1 MASHLH
7 TKGMTGKWVGLLSV
21 PDCCSRDMHSKW
33 YHTEPRVEKAACNRA
48 FKQAEEWDFGSNG
61 SLPRPHHTKLHAE
74 YKVPQ
79 TALNEITDE
88 ITDAITVEVS
98 GHNRATILDGILCMW
113 QSDSNF
119 CSTTQR
125 QSSRIKQM
133 AITENPAPNSQHHN
147 LNHDFKSTSKS
158 PSRKAG

>member
-1 MASHLH
+1 
-7 TKGMTGKWVGLLSV
+7 MTGKWVGLLSV

-61 SLPRPHHTKLHAE
+61 SLPWPHHTKLHAE
-74 YKVPQ
+74 Y
-79 TALNEITDE
+79 
-88 ITDAITVEVS
+88 TVVDNIASGSFRWDNWCNNSVRLEVS
-98 GHNRATILDGILCMW
+98 GHNRATILDATLCMW

-125 QSSRIKQM
+125 QSSRMKQM
-133 AITENPAPNSQHHN
+133 AITKNPAPNSQHHN